1 MSHPSPA
8 HRRPS
13 LLQTTIFGPI
23 AGDEEPL
30 LGDLRDSFRDEF
42 GEGVHEYYWPSARG
56 GYYHIALESKNW
68 AEQIDPCL
76 QPIAPGN
83 DYWIKVVGERYRA
96 REDKGLDPPRDR
108 LTIAR
113 GRFWRLESGELWFGL
128 GFEPCRSDSAESD
141 LAPFRDKLLGLLS
154 ELLRARQYAA
164 EPDAL
169 YWPANAPALHPAAG
183 GRNEARI
190 AGPLAF
196 RRRDALRNLYTL
208 LNAALG
214 GGSDNWRMAIGDV
227 TYFVGHTEPAED
239 EAQIALS
246 VAKTEPAVPVESDSA
261 LAHIRALASPA
272 YTTYL
277 HIEPGDGALA
287 AAFCARL
294 TARLVEE
301 YGAPTGQ
308 WPPPAGEA
316 SETVEKLAKWLK
328 DNAKA
333 GWTLATAEAA
343 AGLALNERVSQN
355 QIDYAVKRVFGVTW
369 SEFKKSLPN

>member
-13 LLQTTIFGPI
+13 HLQTTLFGPI

-30 LGDLRDSFRDEF
+30 LDDLRDSFRDEF
-42 GEGVHEYYWPSARG
+42 GEGVHAYYWPSARG

-154 ELLRARQYAA
+154 EPVARPAVCSGAGRPVLVGERLCASSGSGRAERG
-164 EPDAL
+164 P
-169 YWPANAPALHPAAG
+169 H
-183 GRNEARI
+183 

-208 LNAALG
+208 LNAVGWRLG
-214 GGSDNWRMAIGDV
+214 
-227 TYFVGHTEPAED
+227 
-239 EAQIALS
+239 Q
-246 VAKTEPAVPVESDSA
+246 
-261 LAHIRALASPA
+261 LAHSHGRRDLFRGP
-272 YTTYL
+272 Y
-277 HIEPGDGALA
+277 
-287 AAFCARL
+287 
-294 TARLVEE
+294 
-301 YGAPTGQ
+301 
-308 WPPPAGEA
+308 
-316 SETVEKLAKWLK
+316 
-328 DNAKA
+328 
-333 GWTLATAEAA
+333 
-343 AGLALNERVSQN
+343 
-355 QIDYAVKRVFGVTW
+355 
-369 SEFKKSLPN
+369 